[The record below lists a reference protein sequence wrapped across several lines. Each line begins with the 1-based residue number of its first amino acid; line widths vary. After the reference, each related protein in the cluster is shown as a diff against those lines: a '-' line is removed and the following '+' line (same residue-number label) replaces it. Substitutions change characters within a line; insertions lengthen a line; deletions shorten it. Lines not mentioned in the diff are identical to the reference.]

1 MPDDHPPK
9 PSPSWLAR
17 SRAVV
22 TGLGPA
28 GPWLLFAG
36 GGPLLGF
43 FVCSATHTAWL
54 PWFGADLQSVLVYW
68 GAGALLAGLCLIP
81 TQVTSLVAGYLF
93 GAVLGAV
100 VAFAIVLVAA
110 LLGFGLWSR
119 VVGSRVVDAIGQS
132 EKARQVHRAL
142 VGRSFWQT
150 MWLISLLRLS
160 PIMPFAATNLLM
172 ASFGVSLRALM
183 CATVIGVAPRLLAVS
198 VVGAELSE
206 LSWGTEDSHW
216 MTVLALVA
224 TVAVLALISRIAR
237 KALREAVVAE

>member
-1 MPDDHPPK
+1 
-9 PSPSWLAR
+9 
-17 SRAVV
+17 
-22 TGLGPA
+22 
-28 GPWLLFAG
+28 
-36 GGPLLGF
+36 
-43 FVCSATHTAWL
+43 
-54 PWFGADLQSVLVYW
+54 
-68 GAGALLAGLCLIP
+68 
-81 TQVTSLVAGYLF
+81 
-93 GAVLGAV
+93 
-100 VAFAIVLVAA
+100 
-110 LLGFGLWSR
+110 
-119 VVGSRVVDAIGQS
+119 VDAIGQS